1 MSRPTVTGRATA
13 VKRPLEYGD
22 LLVDLGRRTPEL
34 VVLDAGLGTSMET
47 AAFQR
52 AFPERYFNLG
62 IAEQNAVGVA
72 SGLAREGYVP
82 LMHSFANF
90 LARRAHDQI
99 AISVAWPGCGVKLIA
114 GSCGLWDGRNGPS
127 HTAYDDLASVANLP
141 GMLVVEPAD
150 LAQTGQ
156 LMTEV
161 IDHPGPAY
169 VRLRRRGLPRDVVGR
184 PLDDGTVVARQAQD
198 RPACTVIAAGS
209 MLAEALHAVRMLGDG
224 GIPADLIGVSVLAP
238 ANLDPLLSSARRSG
252 LAFVIEN
259 HAPHGGFGDV
269 VAAALGPLG
278 VAVHRFALPKQFV
291 PAAEP
296 AWLLEWSGLSGPRLA
311 ARIEQILTKRPTEV
325 G

>member
-1 MSRPTVTGRATA
+1 MNRTTATGPAGTTA
-13 VKRPLEYGD
+13 AKRPLEYGD
-22 LLVDLGRRTPEL
+22 LLVDLGRNTPDL

-82 LMHSFANF
+82 LLHSFSNF
-90 LARRAHDQI
+90 LARRAHEQI
-99 AISVAWPGCGVKLIA
+99 AVSVAWPGCGVKLIA

-141 GMLVVEPAD
+141 GVLVAEPAD
-150 LAQTGQ
+150 LAQTGR
-156 LMTEV
+156 LMAEV
-161 IDHPGPAY
+161 IGHQGPAY

-184 PLDDGTVVARQAQD
+184 PLEDGIVVARRAAD
-198 RPACTVIAAGS
+198 TPACTVIAAGS
-209 MLAEALHAVRMLGDG
+209 MLAEALHAVRLLGDG
-224 GIPADLIGVSVLAP
+224 GVQTDLIGISVLAP
-238 ANLDPLLSSARRSG
+238 ANLEPLIESSRRSG
-252 LAFVIEN
+252 RAVVIEN
-259 HAPHGGFGDV
+259 HAAHGGFGDA

-278 VAVHRFALPKQFV
+278 VAVHRLALPKEFL

-296 AWLLEWSGLSGPRLA
+296 AWLLDWCGLSGPRLA
-311 ARIEQILTKRPTEV
+311 ARIEQILTK
-325 G
+325 